1 MFNFKTCTERTL
13 IKNKHELNISLLN
26 AQSVKNKTN
35 DLRDYITDNEVDIF
49 CITETWLKGKET
61 AAISELVPETHVFH
75 HFPRAEGRGGG
86 VGIVLSK
93 FFKGIK
99 SICRKYDHFECLQVD
114 FNHKN
119 KQVCIFVI
127 YRPPKSCFSQFY
139 VEFEAFLI
147 EAVAANKTVLF
158 LGDFN
163 FWMDDLN
170 NSEAKKFN
178 DILNNLDLVNHV
190 PSPTHKSGHMLD
202 LILTKTNCNILGTV
216 KVDPVTII
224 SDHMLITTTLD
235 IGNIHKKEKT
245 IIFRKKGSINSV
257 EFANKIASL
266 HNNVT
271 QRCVHSCNE
280 MCCTSCLV
288 SEYRKTTSEYFEQKA
303 PIIEKNIIVCDS
315 NNLWYNSDIKK
326 AKRIMRKAEKLYK
339 RHKTSFYRDEYRRL
353 LQVKCDL
360 ILRAKVAYYGGKIE
374 NCKNDS
380 KKLYGVLNGLLGKN
394 TKDYVLPQHD
404 SDYALANDFKDFFL
418 SKVMDLKNSFNE
430 NSSFSNS
437 SLIPNLPLEQFH
449 KFAKVEKTEILKLLK
464 NMNKTFCNNDP
475 FDIRSFESDKINE
488 SLATYLCNIVN
499 SSFIEGKFPET
510 EKFACVRPK
519 IKGCGDPDELS
530 SYRPLYNTSVL
541 SKILESAALSQ
552 LLGHLG
558 KFESFPKVQSAYRE
572 SHSVETAMCKIYNDL
587 IIRKCKGD
595 CTLLVLLDLSAAF
608 DTVDHEILIQDL
620 IRLGIRGKVLDWFS
634 SFLNN
639 RNFRVVIGKDMSES
653 GKMTTGVPQGS
664 ILGPVLFII
673 YTIELYYLLQSLKV
687 ECHFYAD
694 DTQIYFS
701 VLEPN
706 QGREKFQEVYSA
718 VENWMYR
725 RKLKLNS
732 GKTEI
737 MLVGSQ
743 TKVSLLSN
751 FTEMTVGTSTVTLSQ
766 KVRSLGVIVDQN
778 LTLKPQLNNT
788 KRKAIYNL
796 MNISRI
802 SKFINESSRMKLVHG
817 LVFSVIDF
825 CNSLYYGLS
834 NADLH
839 GLQMIINSAARIVT
853 GMPRFSRDR
862 ITPVCIK
869 LHFLPLK
876 ARIMYKLCLITYKA
890 VNFGQPKYISELIKE
905 YTPETNM
912 HLRSIDENRLH
923 EPVISHFSY
932 VDRCFE
938 YSAPRLYNTLPYDVR
953 QAKTVKSFKKMLK
966 TFLFTQAY
974 NIETQSINSSFNV

>member
-1 MFNFKTCTERTL
+1 
-13 IKNKHELNISLLN
+13 
-26 AQSVKNKTN
+26 
-35 DLRDYITDNEVDIF
+35 
-49 CITETWLKGKET
+49 
-61 AAISELVPETHVFH
+61 
-75 HFPRAEGRGGG
+75 
-86 VGIVLSK
+86 
-93 FFKGIK
+93 
-99 SICRKYDHFECLQVD
+99 
-114 FNHKN
+114 
-119 KQVCIFVI
+119 
-127 YRPPKSCFSQFY
+127 
-139 VEFEAFLI
+139 
-147 EAVAANKTVLF
+147 
-158 LGDFN
+158 
-163 FWMDDLN
+163 
-170 NSEAKKFN
+170 
-178 DILNNLDLVNHV
+178 
-190 PSPTHKSGHMLD
+190 
-202 LILTKTNCNILGTV
+202 
-216 KVDPVTII
+216 
-224 SDHMLITTTLD
+224 
-235 IGNIHKKEKT
+235 
-245 IIFRKKGSINSV
+245 
-257 EFANKIASL
+257 
-266 HNNVT
+266 
-271 QRCVHSCNE
+271 
-280 MCCTSCLV
+280 
-288 SEYRKTTSEYFEQKA
+288 
-303 PIIEKNIIVCDS
+303 
-315 NNLWYNSDIKK
+315 
-326 AKRIMRKAEKLYK
+326 
-339 RHKTSFYRDEYRRL
+339 
-353 LQVKCDL
+353 
-360 ILRAKVAYYGGKIE
+360 
-374 NCKNDS
+374 
-380 KKLYGVLNGLLGKN
+380 
-394 TKDYVLPQHD
+394 
-404 SDYALANDFKDFFL
+404 
-418 SKVMDLKNSFNE
+418 
-430 NSSFSNS
+430 
-437 SLIPNLPLEQFH
+437 
-449 KFAKVEKTEILKLLK
+449 
-464 NMNKTFCNNDP
+464 MNKTFCNNDP